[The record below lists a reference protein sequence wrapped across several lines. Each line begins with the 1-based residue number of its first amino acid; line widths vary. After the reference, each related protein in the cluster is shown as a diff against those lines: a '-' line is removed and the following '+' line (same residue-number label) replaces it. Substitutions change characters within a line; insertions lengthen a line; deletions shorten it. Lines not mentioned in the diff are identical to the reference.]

1 MVLKSIEKLF
11 NNFLKTLEDKYIGT
25 VVSLFLVLYGGLAAP
40 EVPEFVKN
48 LLKNDLF
55 RLVYAFLLAYI
66 SEKNIQ
72 IALVAAVVFLV
83 LNGLAANEDVQEA
96 FDEAFGDTKD
106 EDDEDDDDDDDI
118 DLEDLE

>member
-1 MVLKSIEKLF
+1 MVLKTFEKLF

-25 VVSLFLVLYGGLAAP
+25 VVSLFLILYGGLAAP
-40 EVPEFVKN
+40 AVPEFIKN

-55 RLVYAFLLAYI
+55 RLFYAFLLAYI

-83 LNGLAANEDVQEA
+83 LNGLSANEDVQEA
-96 FDEAFGDTKD
+96 FEEAFEGV
-106 EDDEDDDDDDDI
+106 DDSDDDDDDDDDDLI
-118 DLEDLE
+118 DLDE